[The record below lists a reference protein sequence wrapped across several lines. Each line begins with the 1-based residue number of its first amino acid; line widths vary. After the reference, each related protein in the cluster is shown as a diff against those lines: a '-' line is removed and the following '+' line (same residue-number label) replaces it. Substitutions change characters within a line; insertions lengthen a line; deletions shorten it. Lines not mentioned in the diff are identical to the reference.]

1 MDVVTPAGGDSTAM
15 ARTWPDVLTSLLS
28 GQDLSADDTAW
39 AMDRIMR
46 GEATDAQIAGFI
58 VALRAKGETVAEVS
72 GLVRTMYEHA
82 TVIEVPGDT
91 VDIVGTGGDRAR
103 TVNIST
109 MSALV
114 VAGTGAR
121 VVKHGNRASSS
132 ASGASDV
139 LEKLGVNL
147 DLTPRRV
154 VEVAEEAGITFC
166 FAVKFHPALRHVAAA
181 RRELGIA
188 TTFNILGPLTNPAR
202 VRTQATG
209 VADARMA
216 PIVAG
221 VLADRG
227 SSALVVRGDDG
238 LDELTVTAT
247 SQVWVVRNGTVRQ
260 ETFDPRDVGIEL
272 VPVEALRG
280 ADASYNADVA
290 RRLLAGETG
299 PIRDA
304 VLLNSAAALAALD
317 PAPGDRTLTELIG
330 EGLTRAAESIDSG
343 AARNVLERWVRASN
357 A

>member
-1 MDVVTPAGGDSTAM
+1 MDVVTPAGGDSTAT

-28 GQDLSADDTAW
+28 GQDLTADDTAW

-58 VALRAKGETVAEVS
+58 VSLRAKGETVEEVS
-72 GLVRTMYEHA
+72 GLVRTMYDHA

-147 DLTPRRV
+147 ELTPRRV

-166 FAVKFHPALRHVAAA
+166 FAVKFHPSLRHVAAA

-304 VLLNSAAALAALD
+304 VLLNSAAALAALEPD
-317 PAPGDRTLTELIG
+317 PGARTLTEQIG
-330 EGLTRAAESIDSG
+330 EGLSRAAESIDSG
-343 AARNVLERWVRASN
+343 AARNALERWVRASN